1 MTDEKI
7 ERTFVYGD
15 MDESREVIV
24 PSPKSHY
31 PDMPAG
37 TESVPIGSV
46 VSKLGLAMGE
56 AMRRGDLHGTLEHYI
71 EGISSN
77 NFLTPESLT
86 NFRALSRAA
95 KAARFDEAEIQKVY
109 KQVVEIFS
117 ELHVQTREVKK

>member
-1 MTDEKI
+1 MNDED
-7 ERTFVYGD
+7 RTFSYGD
-15 MDESREVIV
+15 MNQTREVVV

-31 PDMPAG
+31 PDMKAG

-71 EGISSN
+71 EGIAAN
-77 NFLTPESLT
+77 NFMTPESLT

-95 KAARFDEAEIQKVY
+95 KDARFDEAETQKVY
-109 KQVVEIFS
+109 KQVVEILS
-117 ELHVQTREVKK
+117 ELRVQTREVKK